1 MYWQGFLT
9 EGVRKW
15 AVNSWDWAPAF
26 KHTVYA
32 ENSALWRLS
41 GDPLVFPR
49 RVWALQFVELNAVL
63 ALAARTSWSFSSG
76 LDCPVT
82 LHLVVAMDQIITG
95 SRMRSHGSGSAR
107 VHRITVKLLRCL
119 GVWGLSSFFWIHQN
133 EAKTKRLSLEI
144 KIHLCLCVCVCV
156 CVCVCACTS
165 LHQTQREGEDSLNP
179 TRSAKGQSVW
189 ISLFESFS
197 TGRWSRRQ
205 PW

>member
-1 MYWQGFLT
+1 MGIAICGIECSPSTGCQDFMKLLL
-9 EGVRKW
+9 R
-15 AVNSWDWAPAF
+15 
-26 KHTVYA
+26 
-32 ENSALWRLS
+32 
-41 GDPLVFPR
+41 
-49 RVWALQFVELNAVL
+49 
-63 ALAARTSWSFSSG
+63 SG
-76 LDCPVT
+76 LLSDTSFGCSNGSDYYWK
-82 LHLVVAMDQIITG
+82 LHALSWME
-95 SRMRSHGSGSAR
+95 SGSAR

-133 EAKTKRLSLEI
+133 KAKTKRLSLEV
-144 KIHLCLCVCVCV
+144 KIHLCLCV

-165 LHQTQREGEDSLNP
+165 LHQTQGEGEDSLNP